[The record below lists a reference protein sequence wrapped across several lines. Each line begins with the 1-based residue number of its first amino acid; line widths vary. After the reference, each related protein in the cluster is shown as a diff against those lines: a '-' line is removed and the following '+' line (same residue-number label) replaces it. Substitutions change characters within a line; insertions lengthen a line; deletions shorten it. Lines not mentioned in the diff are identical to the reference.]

1 MEREKDNNVMD
12 NYNPLPKQEYS
23 EAEMEMIQDIQDEQ
37 QEDMQDDNLLL
48 SEEHQAAYTA
58 DMSPE
63 ERQNAHSFLHKAA
76 FDNQD
81 TVKTTYLSESE
92 LGRPLFNIRFLLDME
107 DISKFYIDP
116 LVKELGLDEATDN
129 KIAIYFLKKT
139 YNVTDSGMSNKGFS
153 MNLNVTRKM
162 DSTRNRIKSNNIEN
176 LKGGKKK

>member
-1 MEREKDNNVMD
+1 MEDQ
-12 NYNPLPKQEYS
+12 YTPPPQAEYTP
-23 EAEMEMIQDIQDEQ
+23 EELDMIQEIQDDQ
-37 QEDMQDDNLLL
+37 QEDMQEDNMLL
-48 SEEHQAAYTA
+48 SAEHQEAYTA
-58 DMSPE
+58 DMTPE

-76 FDNQD
+76 FDNED
-81 TVKTTYLSESE
+81 TVRTTFLSESE

-116 LVKELGLDEATDN
+116 IVKELGIDQLTGN

-176 LKGGKKK
+176 LQGGKKR